1 MLNSSHA
8 QTQASSSGWWF
19 VWQKCPFCL
28 CVSSHLN
35 VIGLFVHERPLFSF
49 MTSVHLHAPNTGLL
63 WCLNVWLNGSQMSPK
78 VLLILKGLLRSI
90 RNWSSGSIWR
100 KKLRCC
106 SSGVGYRQGIR
117 FLNVYFESL
126 IKATCVERWQQR
138 PHSVVMCV
146 ASGHEEQPWTAAAC
160 HHHLCKCVMS
170 KDVPPWVCR
179 GLNDPLWF

>member
-1 MLNSSHA
+1 MLNSSHS

>member
-78 VLLILKGLLRSI
+78 VLLILKGLLPSI

-106 SSGVGYRQGIR
+106 SSGVGYRQGVR
-117 FLNVYFESL
+117 FLNAYFESL
-126 IKATCVERWQQR
+126 IKSHMCWTVAATTSLCSNVCGIR
-138 PHSVVMCV
+138 PWRAALNSCSVP
-146 ASGHEEQPWTAAAC
+146 SSPLQ
-160 HHHLCKCVMS
+160 
-170 KDVPPWVCR
+170 VCNVQGR
-179 GLNDPLWF
+179 PTLSVLGA

>member
-1 MLNSSHA
+1 MHKHRLVHQGDDLFGKNVL
-8 QTQASSSGWWF
+8 F
-19 VWQKCPFCL
+19 V

-126 IKATCVERWQQR
+126 IKSHMCWTVAATTSLCSNVWHQAMKSSLEQLQR
-138 PHSVVMCV
+138 AIITSASV
-146 ASGHEEQPWTAAAC
+146 
-160 HHHLCKCVMS
+160 
-170 KDVPPWVCR
+170 
-179 GLNDPLWF
+179 

>member
-117 FLNVYFESL
+117 FFWMCTLSRSL
-126 IKATCVERWQQR
+126 KATCVERWQQR
-138 PHSVVMCV
+138 PHSVVMC
-146 ASGHEEQPWTAAAC
+146 GIKPWTAAAC

-179 GLNDPLWF
+179 GLNDPLCGFKP

>member
-126 IKATCVERWQQR
+126 IKSHMCWTVAATTSLGSNVCGIR
-138 PHSVVMCV
+138 PWRAALNSCSVPSSPLQVCNV
-146 ASGHEEQPWTAAAC
+146 QGCPTLS
-160 HHHLCKCVMS
+160 
-170 KDVPPWVCR
+170 VP
-179 GLNDPLWF
+179 GA